1 MPTCFGVDIGNSGLR
16 IALLDLAHRELGSML
31 RVNWCPADSQ
41 AIRRCSQ
48 EADRYLPDDNAWI
61 KHIEQFIASTAP
73 DRSLHSH
80 RWLISSVRR
89 DALVVLQNYLQQVN
103 CHHFCHC
110 IEVVDYTQIP
120 LALDVDFPERVGIDR
135 LLAALAATD
144 LTASRPAIVVQAGS
158 AVTVDLIQSWP
169 DAPRRQAACPS
180 PSLSPDSPSR
190 DYAQQQSTPHTTQQH
205 HLLGTFAGGAIVP
218 GVPMMLRL
226 LGKGADQLPEIDADD
241 LLELPKL
248 PGKNTEEAMTCGAAF
263 ALVGGVSLLIDR
275 YRKQYGSA
283 VPVILSGGDGMRLAP
298 YIPQPLIV
306 RPHLVHR
313 GLLKLAELSSTVC
326 LMDGSKRIIH
336 PGIMHD

>member
-1 MPTCFGVDIGNSGLR
+1 MSACFGVDIGNSGMR
-16 IALLDLAHRELGSML
+16 IALLDLAHGELGKMV

-41 AIRRCSQ
+41 AIRRCDQ
-48 EADRYLPDDNAWI
+48 NTDRYLPDDHAWI
-61 KHIEQFIASTAP
+61 KHIEQFIASIAPDGKP
-73 DRSLHSH
+73 DRSSHSH

-89 DALVVLQNYLQQVN
+89 DALGVLQNYLQQDN
-103 CHHFCHC
+103 FQHRCHR

-120 LALDVDFPERVGIDR
+120 MALEVDFPERVGIDR

-169 DAPRRQAACPS
+169 DAPRRQTACPS
-180 PSLSPDSPSR
+180 PPPSPPLSPDSPSR
-190 DYAQQQSTPHTTQQH
+190 DYAQQHSTPHTTSH
-205 HLLGTFAGGAIVP
+205 HQLLGTFAGGAIVP

-263 ALVGGVSLLIDR
+263 ALVGGVSLLIDH
-275 YRKQYGSA
+275 YRAQYGA
-283 VPVILSGGDGMRLAP
+283 DVPVILSGGDGMRLAP
-298 YIPQPLIV
+298 YIPPPLIV

-313 GLLKLAELSSTVC
+313 GLLKLAGLSSTV
-326 LMDGSKRIIH
+326 
-336 PGIMHD
+336 